1 MHYQNG
7 KQRGTEEADQKK
19 KTCHPLRKNYW
30 DTYYKLSY
38 LTHALIR
45 NII

>member
-19 KTCHPLRKNYW
+19 PVTPFEKTTGIP
-30 DTYYKLSY
+30 TTSSP
-38 LTHALIR
+38 T
-45 NII
+45 